1 MNLSKNQIVMLVI
14 GGVALVAS
22 AALGYLAFSA
32 YSAKSEAA
40 ETAQSS
46 ASAVQSLYRAAIS
59 PDAASVAAVNK
70 NRDAL
75 AGWTEAALSTAS
87 AGDRS
92 ISTDVNEAAFKQK
105 LVDEAR
111 TLSGLPGGVNGKI
124 MKDVSAFGFPDF
136 VTGDK
141 LPDKAMLPRLQRLWG
156 DVCILVKT
164 LSDCGIVEVVRIEP
178 GIVNQQ
184 AQATAEP
191 KDTKKSKKRKKKDA
205 EEEKP
210 VYTEERYTI
219 DFRAR
224 PAALVKVV
232 NALATSERFV
242 VLEALDFTREGDMIG
257 KALGGDDKRGAVE
270 QQQTTSRPR
279 RRRREQVEFGADA
292 TTPDAAAETDKG
304 VVNDP
309 AKEEPFLVRATIAT
323 YDFGSGAKASDAA
336 PAEAGESEE
345 AAEAGESAEKPA
357 AAEGVKEEKE
367 GVE

>member
-1 MNLSKNQIVMLVI
+1 MNLSKNQIVMLAI

-40 ETAQSS
+40 ETAESS
-46 ASAVQSLYRAAIS
+46 ASAVKSLYRAAIS
-59 PDAASVAAVNK
+59 PDTASVAAVNK

-92 ISTDVNEAAFKQK
+92 IATNVNEAAFKQK

-111 TLSGLPGGVNGKI
+111 TFSSLPGGVNGKI
-124 MKDVSAFGFPDF
+124 MKDVAAFGFPDF

-164 LSDCGIVEVVRIEP
+164 LSDCGVIEVVRIEP
-178 GIVNQQ
+178 GAANQQ
-184 AQATAEP
+184 PQATAEP
-191 KDTKKSKKRKKKDA
+191 NDTKKSKKRKKKDA

-210 VYTEERYTI
+210 VYTEEKYVI
-219 DFRAR
+219 DFRAK

-242 VLEALDFTREGDMIG
+242 VLESLDFTREGDMIG
-257 KALGGDDKRGAVE
+257 KALGEGDKKGASE
-270 QQQTTSRPR
+270 QQTVRPR
-279 RRRREQVEFGADA
+279 RRRREQAEFGADA
-292 TTPDAAAETDKG
+292 ATPDAAAETDKG

-309 AKEEPFLVRATIAT
+309 AKEGPFLVRATIAT
-323 YDFGSGAKASDAA
+323 YDFGSGEKASEAA
-336 PAEAGESEE
+336 SAEAGEQPAE
-345 AAEAGESAEKPA
+345 AAE
-357 AAEGVKEEKE
+357 AEGVKEEKE
-367 GVE
+367 GEE

>member
-1 MNLSKNQIVMLVI
+1 MNLSKNQIVMLAI

-40 ETAQSS
+40 ETAESS
-46 ASAVQSLYRAAIS
+46 ASAVKSLYRAAIS
-59 PDAASVAAVNK
+59 PDTASVAAVNK

-92 ISTDVNEAAFKQK
+92 IATNVNEAAFKQK

-111 TLSGLPGGVNGKI
+111 TFSSLPGGVNGKI
-124 MKDVSAFGFPDF
+124 MKDVAAFGFPDF

-164 LSDCGIVEVVRIEP
+164 LSDCGVIEVVRIEP
-178 GIVNQQ
+178 AEAKQQ
-184 AQATAEP
+184 AQAAPEP

-210 VYTEERYTI
+210 AYTEEKYVI
-219 DFRAR
+219 DFRAK
-224 PAALVKVV
+224 PTALVKVV

-242 VLEALDFTREGDMIG
+242 VLESLDFTREGDMIG
-257 KALGGDDKRGAVE
+257 KALGEGDKKGAGE
-270 QQQTTSRPR
+270 QQPARPR
-279 RRRREQVEFGADA
+279 RRRRGAEQAAEFGADA

-309 AKEEPFLVRATIAT
+309 AKEGPFLVRATIAT
-323 YDFGSGAKASDAA
+323 YDFGSGEKASEAA
-336 PAEAGESEE
+336 SAEAGEQPAE
-345 AAEAGESAEKPA
+345 AAE
-357 AAEGVKEEKE
+357 AEGVKEEKE
-367 GVE
+367 GEE

>member
-1 MNLSKNQIVMLVI
+1 MNLSKNQIIMLAI

-40 ETAQSS
+40 ES
-46 ASAVQSLYRAAIS
+46 AESDSAAVQSLYRAAIS
-59 PDAASVAAVNK
+59 PDAASVAAINK
-70 NRDAL
+70 NRDDL

-111 TLSGLPGGVNGKI
+111 TLSGLPGGVDGKI
-124 MKDVSAFGFPDF
+124 MKDVTAFGFPEF

-164 LSDCGIVEVVRIEP
+164 LSDCGVIEVVRIEP
-178 GIVNQQ
+178 AAAQQ
-184 AQATAEP
+184 PAQATAEP

-210 VYTEERYTI
+210 VYTEEKYAI
-219 DFRAR
+219 NFRAK
-224 PAALVKVV
+224 PAALVKVA
-232 NALATSERFV
+232 NALATSERFIIV
-242 VLEALDFTREGDMIG
+242 ETLDFAREGDMIG
-257 KALGGDDKRGAVE
+257 KALGEGDKKGAGE
-270 QQQTTSRPR
+270 QQQSSRPR
-279 RRRREQVEFGADA
+279 RRRRGEQAEFGADSA
-292 TTPDAAAETDKG
+292 SQEAAAETDKG

-309 AKEEPFLVRATIAT
+309 AKEDPFLVRAIVAT
-323 YDFGSGAKASDAA
+323 YDFGSGAKATDAA
-336 PAEAGESEE
+336 P
-345 AAEAGESAEKPA
+345 AEAGESAEKPA
-357 AAEGVKEEKE
+357 ETEGVKEEKE
-367 GVE
+367 GV

>member
-1 MNLSKNQIVMLVI
+1 MNLSKNQIVMLAI

-40 ETAQSS
+40 ETAQSD
-46 ASAVQSLYRAAIS
+46 ASAVQSLFRAAIS
-59 PDAASVAAVNK
+59 PDPASVAAVSK

-92 ISTDVNEAAFKQK
+92 IATNVNEAAFKQK

-111 TLSGLPGGVNGKI
+111 TFSSLPGGVNGKI

-141 LPDKAMLPRLQRLWG
+141 LPDRAMLPRLQRQWG

-164 LSDCGIVEVVRIEP
+164 LSDCGVIEVVRIEP
-178 GIVNQQ
+178 GAANQQ
-184 AQATAEP
+184 PQATPEP

-210 VYTEERYTI
+210 AYTEEKYVI
-219 DFRAR
+219 DFRAK

-242 VLEALDFTREGDMIG
+242 VLESLDFTREGDMIG
-257 KALGGDDKRGAVE
+257 KALGEGDKKGAGE
-270 QQQTTSRPR
+270 QQTSRPR
-279 RRRREQVEFGADA
+279 RRRREQAAEFGADA
-292 TTPDAAAETDKG
+292 TTPDATAETDKG

-336 PAEAGESEE
+336 PAEAGESAE